1 MHVGAEASHGHY
13 IAHIQETST
22 GQWFKFSDAQ
32 VERLHQG
39 RKLGSE
45 TDPFSNGVTPTVR
58 FSSIIFRF

>member
-13 IAHIQETST
+13 IAHIQETLT

-32 VERLHQG
+32 VEKLQQG

-45 TDPFSNGVTPTVR
+45 SDPFSNGVTHNVR
-58 FSSIIFRF
+58 FPSIFL